1 MPLLNPRKVKHRK
14 HQKGSVRGVS
24 VAGSELAFGQFGLR
38 ALESRWITARQLE
51 AARRAMTR
59 FIQRSGKIWIRVF
72 PDKPITK
79 KGAEVPMGSGKG
91 AVDHFVA
98 VVRRGRIL
106 LEMDGLDEVT
116 TRRAL
121 RLAADKLPVK
131 TIVVKKESSI

>member
-1 MPLLNPRKVKHRK
+1 MPLLNPKKVKHRK

-24 VAGSELAFGQFGLR
+24 VAGSTLAFGQYGLR

-59 FIQRSGKIWIRVF
+59 FMQRSGKVWIRVF

-98 VVRRGRIL
+98 VVRRGRII
-106 LEMDGLDEVT
+106 LEVDGLDET
-116 TRRAL
+116 TTKHAI
-121 RLAADKLPVK
+121 RLASDKLPINTALVSK
-131 TIVVKKESSI
+131 TSTL

>member
-1 MPLLNPRKVKHRK
+1 MPLLNPKKVKHRK

-24 VAGSELAFGQFGLR
+24 VAGSELSFGQYGLR

-59 FIQRSGKIWIRVF
+59 FMQRSGKVWIRVF
-72 PDKPITK
+72 PDKPVTK

-98 VVRRGRIL
+98 VVRRGRII
-106 LEMDGLDEVT
+106 LEVDGLDEVT
-116 TRRAL
+116 TKHAI
-121 RLAADKLPVK
+121 RLASDKLPVK
-131 TIVVKKESSI
+131 TAFVRKTSSL

>member
-1 MPLLNPRKVKHRK
+1 MPLLNPKKVKHRK

-24 VAGSELAFGQFGLR
+24 VAGSELAFGQYGLR
-38 ALESRWITARQLE
+38 ALQSRWITARQLE

-59 FIQRSGKIWIRVF
+59 FMQRSGKIWIRVF

-98 VVRRGRIL
+98 VVRRGRIV
-106 LEMDGLDEVT
+106 LEIDGLDEVT
-116 TRRAL
+116 TKRAL
-121 RLAADKLPVK
+121 RLAADKLPVR
-131 TIVVKKESSI
+131 TAVVHKDSSL